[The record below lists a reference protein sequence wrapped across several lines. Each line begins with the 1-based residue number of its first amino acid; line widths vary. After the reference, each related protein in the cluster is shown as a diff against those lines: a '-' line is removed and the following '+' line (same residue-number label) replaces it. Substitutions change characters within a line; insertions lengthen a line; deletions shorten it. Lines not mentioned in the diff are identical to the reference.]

1 MGIAR
6 LRVALC
12 LDNRLCCAGG
22 DSDGPRKASC
32 TPICGWLPLG
42 PGEGGCDGEAG
53 HGKVGLGAVA
63 LRGWTRFTSSIPQN
77 RSLVD
82 EVLTVA

>member
-1 MGIAR
+1 M
-6 LRVALC
+6 
-12 LDNRLCCAGG
+12 
-22 DSDGPRKASC
+22 
-32 TPICGWLPLG
+32 LG